1 MPKIVKSRPI
11 LIINKMKNRILPL
24 LLTLVCCSAV
34 AQELLNPSFTF
45 SHKKTSY
52 ITLTDGT
59 EIQGTIKDL
68 DREKGLI
75 EEVKI
80 KDGNGKKHKLKP
92 EDIKFMYLPPS
103 GFDKLTK
110 KLDTALDVQKWEDG
124 ALDRERLNLGYIYF
138 ELADVKIKKKTKKL
152 LMQLLNPS
160 FSKNIKVYHDPLA
173 KQSMSIGVGPLT
185 VAGGNEKSYYIAKG
199 NEAAFR
205 LKKKD
210 YKDEF
215 DPLWSSCPNLIK
227 DFPLKKWNDL
237 TKHVLSYSECT
248 D

>member
-1 MPKIVKSRPI
+1 
-11 LIINKMKNRILPL
+11 MKNKIFTL
-24 LLTLVCCSAV
+24 LLALICLPTFG
-34 AQELLNPSFTF
+34 QELLNPSF
-45 SHKKTSY
+45 SYSQKKTTY

-68 DREKGLI
+68 DRDRGLI

-103 GFDKLTK
+103 GLDKLGK
-110 KLDTALDVQKWEDG
+110 KLNTGFDVQKWEDG

-160 FSKNIKVYHDPLA
+160 FSKNIKVYHDPYA
-173 KQSMSIGVGPLT
+173 KKTMSLGVGPLT
-185 VAGGNEKSYYIAKG
+185 VAGGNEKSYYVAKG
-199 NEAAFR
+199 KNAAFR

-210 YKDEF
+210 YKEEF
-215 DPLWSSCPNLIK
+215 NALWSSCPDLIK
-227 DFPLKKWNDL
+227 EFPLKKWSDL
-237 TKHVLSYSECT
+237 TKHVLAYSECNE
-248 D
+248 